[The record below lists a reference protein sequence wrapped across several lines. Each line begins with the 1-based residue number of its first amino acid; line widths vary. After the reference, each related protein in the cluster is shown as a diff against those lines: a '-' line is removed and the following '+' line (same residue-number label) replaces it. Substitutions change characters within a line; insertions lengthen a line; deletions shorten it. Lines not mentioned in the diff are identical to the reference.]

1 MAAAFDIE
9 SIERLVEE
17 EDVGLLGKGAG
28 DEGSLLLAA
37 GELVD
42 LPVGNI
48 AEIHGGD
55 GFLGF
60 FLIDFFKTL
69 EVSDVGKASHRDD
82 IAHPDGEVAL
92 VMVGLGKIGYFF
104 SEGCEWLL
112 APVECSVLRG
122 EESGEEADERG
133 FACAIGAKESE
144 PLAAVGGE

>member
-1 MAAAFDIE
+1 MAAAFDVE

-55 GFLGF
+55 GLLGF

-69 EVSDVGKASHRDD
+69 EVSDVGKASHCDD
-82 IAHPDGEVAL
+82 IAHPDGELAL
-92 VMVGLGKIGYFF
+92 VMVGLG
-104 SEGCEWLL
+104 
-112 APVECSVLRG
+112 
-122 EESGEEADERG
+122 
-133 FACAIGAKESE
+133 
-144 PLAAVGGE
+144 

>member
-1 MAAAFDIE
+1 MAAAFDVE

-17 EDVGLLGKGAG
+17 EDVGFLGKGAG

-55 GFLGF
+55 GLLGF
-60 FLIDFFKTL
+60 FLIDFLKTL
-69 EVSDVGKASHRDD
+69 EVSDVGEASHCDD

-92 VMVGLGKIGYFF
+92 VMVGLGKVGYLF

-112 APVECSVLRG
+112 APVECSVLRI